1 MRIVNWRC
9 LPILLLIPM
18 GSIIAL
24 PQAPLLNNL
33 FQFADTVL
41 IGRVVSGK
49 RVLESDPRF
58 GIPARPVNA
67 PFHLCEVTVEVKATL
82 KPRDSLVVGSRLT
95 ILWYLESSVCA
106 VAFPGVYENL
116 EGRDALLFLSSGRN
130 FQRAFTDLS
139 YGVFPVRNFSP
150 KFAEELAKWKDPNQA
165 VTYLALTPGA
175 IIAKQGY
182 ANSHLPSEVS
192 GLVSFREYL
201 NIYRIIYSDSDVD
214 SRGKIAIHLAHWGH
228 CMDAAIRAAEHI
240 HDERLP
246 SFMDPSPRN
255 EVDELHLGRLMW
267 ANKADLLKSFANEK
281 EAIDELILQACSSYP
296 KARRRARELLEQYFG
311 ITASML
317 PCVPCES

>member
-1 MRIVNWRC
+1 MHVVNWRYI
-9 LPILLLIPM
+9 PTLLLFSAS
-18 GSIIAL
+18 SILAL
-24 PQAPLLNNL
+24 PQPPPLNNL
-33 FQFADTVL
+33 FRFADTVL

-67 PFHLCEVTVEVKATL
+67 PFYLCEVTVEVKA

-116 EGRDALLFLSSGRN
+116 EGRDALLFLSSGRD

-139 YGVFPVRNFSP
+139 YGIFPVRNFSP
-150 KFAEELAKWKDPNQA
+150 KFAEELAKWKDPDQA
-165 VTYLALTPGA
+165 VTYLVLTPGM
-175 IIAKQGY
+175 IIPERGY
-182 ANSHLPSEVS
+182 VNSHLPSEVS

-214 SRGKIAIHLAHWGH
+214 SRGKIAIHLAYWGL
-228 CMDAAIRAAEHI
+228 CLDAAIRAAGHI

-255 EVDELHLGRLMW
+255 EIDELHLGRLMW
-267 ANKADLLKSFANEK
+267 ATKADLLKSFANEK

-296 KARRRARELLEQYFG
+296 KARKRARELLDRYFG
-311 ITASML
+311 IQASML
-317 PCVPCES
+317 PCVPCEP